1 MGMRPPADDDDEEP
15 ATVAFGI
22 AAVDD
27 RLEDVDLSYPATA
40 AEVRETA
47 GHVEVPYDTRG
58 HTVTLGEAVAACE
71 RSEFEDE
78 QALLNALH
86 PVFERRRQQG
96 AGVVE
101 RVRRLLPF

>member
-1 MGMRPPADDDDEEP
+1 MGMRPPVDDDDEEP

-27 RLEDVDLSYPATA
+27 RLEAFDVSYPATA
-40 AEVRETA
+40 AAVRAEA
-47 GHVEVPYDTRG
+47 GDVEVPYDTRG
-58 HTVTLGEAVAACE
+58 HTVTLGEVLAECDRA
-71 RSEFEDE
+71 EFEDE
-78 QALLNALH
+78 QDLLNALH